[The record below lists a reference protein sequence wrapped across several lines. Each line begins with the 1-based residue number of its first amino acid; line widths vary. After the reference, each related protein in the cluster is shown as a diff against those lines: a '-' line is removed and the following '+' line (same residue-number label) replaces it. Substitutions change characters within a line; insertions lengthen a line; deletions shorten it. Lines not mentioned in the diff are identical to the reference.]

1 MLRFVAATL
10 ASTALACS
18 PAPPVEPST
27 PAPAAPDTA
36 DDDSGF
42 HNPGGMWSPE
52 QLADHADTLREL
64 GLQID
69 PAALTDPMAFPLGAV
84 VYLGGC
90 TASFVS
96 PDGLIITNH
105 HCASTALQLNS
116 TPGNNLLHDGYLAKT
131 RAEEKSNGPAARV
144 YVTQKFTDVT
154 QTIRDG
160 LADVADDAAR
170 HEAIEQRQ
178 KRLVA
183 ECEEDRPAVRC
194 SVVSY
199 FGGDRWVLIEQLEI
213 RDVRLV
219 HAPPESV
226 GAFGGEIDN
235 WRWPRHCGDYAFFRA
250 YVGEDGQPADFDEA
264 NVPYRP
270 RHHLKIATEPLGKG
284 DLVMV
289 AGYPAQTT
297 RLRTAREVEAAVDWY
312 YPRVVELTDE
322 YIALLGKLAK
332 ESEELKI
339 KGQRLFRGL
348 NNWRTNTK
356 GMLDGLVKG
365 GLKDEKARQE
375 KDLVAWSASHPEHAG
390 AAAAIERLGEHYDRY
405 RSQRDRDAATEEM
418 VRFSTIMRAADTI
431 VRMAEE
437 RPKPDAERDPA
448 FQKRNHK
455 PIEQREQARQRTYQ
469 RRIDSELVILA
480 LVRAAR
486 LPVEQRPPVL
496 GLVLG
501 DAEPTEKNI
510 RAKVTALYERTGLE
524 DLDLRLR
531 LLRTATTEQLT
542 KSADPM
548 IQLALKHRPV
558 LKAVEDR
565 DEGYAGAMALDR
577 PTFAAALRAFRN
589 GVLAPDAN
597 RTLRVTYGTVRGY
610 RPSPSQPIY
619 EPFTVV
625 SEMVDKSTGRPPFD
639 TPPEL
644 VEAARKGPYGPYVH
658 APLGEVPVNFLAD
671 LDITGG
677 NSGSATL
684 NARGELVGLAFDGNY
699 EAMASDWI
707 FIPRITRS
715 IHVDVRYMLWIMDG
729 VAGADHLLEE
739 MGITPAL
746 P

>member
-1 MLRFVAATL
+1 M
-10 ASTALACS
+10 
-18 PAPPVEPST
+18 
-27 PAPAAPDTA
+27 
-36 DDDSGF
+36 
-42 HNPGGMWSPE
+42 
-52 QLADHADTLREL
+52 
-64 GLQID
+64 
-69 PAALTDPMAFPLGAV
+69 
-84 VYLGGC
+84 
-90 TASFVS
+90 
-96 PDGLIITNH
+96 
-105 HCASTALQLNS
+105 
-116 TPGNNLLHDGYLAKT
+116 
-131 RAEEKSNGPAARV
+131 
-144 YVTQKFTDVT
+144 
-154 QTIRDG
+154 
-160 LADVADDAAR
+160 
-170 HEAIEQRQ
+170 
-178 KRLVA
+178 
-183 ECEEDRPAVRC
+183 
-194 SVVSY
+194 
-199 FGGDRWVLIEQLEI
+199 LIEQLEI

-250 YVGEDGQPADFDEA
+250 YVGKDGQPADYDEA

-270 RHHLKIATEPLGKG
+270 RHHLKIADRPLAAG

-312 YPRVVELTDE
+312 YPRVIELTDA
-322 YIALLGKLAK
+322 YIALLGKLAE

-339 KGQRLFRGL
+339 KGQGLFRGL

-365 GLKDEKARQE
+365 GLEDEKVRQE
-375 KDLVAWSASHPEHAG
+375 KDLIAWSASHPEHAG
-390 AAAAIERLGEHYDRY
+390 AADAIARLGEHYDRY

-448 FQKRNHK
+448 FQERNHK
-455 PIEQREQARQRTYQ
+455 PIAQREQARQRTYH

-480 LVRAAR
+480 VTRAAR
-486 LPVEQRPPVL
+486 LPQSQRPEAL
-496 GLVLG
+496 RLVLG
-501 DAEPTEKNI
+501 EAEPTEENI
-510 RAKVTALYERTGLE
+510 RAKVTSLYERTKLE
-524 DLDLRLR
+524 DLDVRLE
-531 LLRTATTEQLT
+531 LLASATTAQLK

-558 LKAVEDR
+558 LEAVEKR
-565 DEGYAGAMALDR
+565 DEGYSGAMALDR
-577 PTFAAALRAFRN
+577 PKFAAALRAFRD

-610 RPSPSQPIY
+610 RPSPSQPIH
-619 EPFTVV
+619 EPFTAL

-639 TPPEL
+639 TPPEI
-644 VEAARKGPYGPYVH
+644 VAAARKGPYGPYVH
-658 APLGEVPVNFLAD
+658 EPLGEVPVNFLAD

-715 IHVDVRYMLWIMDG
+715 IHVDVRYMLWLMDG